1 MSGANGRCWATSPT
15 GRPRTSLL
23 RCNSATR
30 AKVVDK
36 TFVPF
41 LALIEYPETD
51 DAQYIFSSLT
61 SKVNFERQ
69 KLCRAMA
76 AGGVGSISW
85 GQKLSF
91 GTGHVLNDLCASV
104 WFSYLLVYLQYV
116 LLVETFLIFNLKVDV
131 HIQCNIST
139 KQIPSGL
146 SGIILL
152 IGQVADAISTP
163 LVGILSDHGQCCCIG
178 GQKLCNYG
186 KRKIWHLVGE
196 F

>member
-1 MSGANGRCWATSPT
+1 
-15 GRPRTSLL
+15 
-23 RCNSATR
+23 
-30 AKVVDK
+30 
-36 TFVPF
+36 
-41 LALIEYPETD
+41 
-51 DAQYIFSSLT
+51 
-61 SKVNFERQ
+61 
-69 KLCRAMA
+69 MA